1 MGIAHSLHFKP
12 GYHDPLPG
20 EMRISVEDLTS
31 PWWVWRNLRPLVNRY
46 RQVIIHTHCWP
57 AHTAVWVLKWFARAR
72 ITWVMTDHF
81 VFPAHAGNTQR
92 WKGMIRRVL
101 RRGGYYPDYFI
112 AVSDFSR
119 RELEKLFGSRRV
131 TTIYNGIRL
140 PDCPVPVPLRRMP
153 VRGVFVGRLIPEK
166 GARVAVEAV
175 RLAREQG
182 VEWSL
187 DVVGGGEEL
196 DFLTDY
202 IKQHDLADRVWLRG
216 ATRTPDIY
224 YQQADFA
231 VIPSLC
237 NESFGLVSVEAQAHY
252 LPCIYSNR
260 GGLPETQVD
269 GKTGIMLESVTAE
282 NVLAAVRRLQSDPA
296 AFERMRLRARQNAER
311 FSMEKMVREMLG
323 LYEQLFS

>member
-1 MGIAHSLHFKP
+1 
-12 GYHDPLPG
+12 
-20 EMRISVEDLTS
+20 
-31 PWWVWRNLRPLVNRY
+31 
-46 RQVIIHTHCWP
+46 
-57 AHTAVWVLKWFARAR
+57 
-72 ITWVMTDHF
+72 
-81 VFPAHAGNTQR
+81 
-92 WKGMIRRVL
+92 
-101 RRGGYYPDYFI
+101 
-112 AVSDFSR
+112 
-119 RELEKLFGSRRV
+119 
-131 TTIYNGIRL
+131 
-140 PDCPVPVPLRRMP
+140 MP